1 MVGELD
7 PKPARLFQMIEIVIE
22 GRPPTLN
29 SRRHWRAVAADN
41 KAWKGTV
48 TGEARKAVGEWERR
62 HGLRWRPLRLCAL
75 SVIFIVKDRRSR
87 DWDNLI
93 STVKPELDG
102 LVEAGV
108 ILDDSS
114 DVIQTV
120 IFQIAY
126 EKGVTETRFVVRE
139 LDDD

>member
-7 PKPARLFQMIEIVIE
+7 PKSARLFQTIEVVIE

-41 KAWKGTV
+41 KAWKGIV
-48 TGEARKAVGEWERR
+48 TAEARQAVISFERR
-62 HGLRWRPLRLCAL
+62 HGLRWRTLRLCTL
-75 SVIFIVKDRRSR
+75 DVVFVVKDRRSR

-93 STVKPELDG
+93 STIKPEIDG

-108 ILDDSS
+108 MLDDSS
-114 DVIQTV
+114 EVVVRVSFTIR
-120 IFQIAY
+120 Y
-126 EKGVTETRFVVRE
+126 EKGVTETRFIARE
-139 LDDD
+139 LDES